1 MRGTQV
7 EQARRTCSV
16 FFSPSSNNYCPAP
29 TKATSQTLSLVRQK
43 GATAVK
49 NERIQVDYK
58 INEQDILEQF
68 RVKRPVNLLIS
79 ESLFKFVENSE
90 TRKKKLRFINLNKER
105 KRC

>member
-58 INEQDILEQF
+58 INEQDILQQF
-68 RVKRPVNLLIS
+68 RGFFEPALKARKIFLLRS
-79 ESLFKFVENSE
+79 HFY
-90 TRKKKLRFINLNKER
+90 
-105 KRC
+105 